1 MWDTRNRGIDVFD
14 ANFPSL
20 DGEGYCVAS
29 TNGFCLFDNGDKEK
43 IRVAKDFLQYLCT
56 DEELMKYT
64 LGTIPVNNSVIR

>member
-1 MWDTRNRGIDVFD
+1 MWDTRNRGIDAFA

-20 DGEGYCVAS
+20 DGEGYCSAT
-29 TNGFCLFDNGDKEK
+29 TNGFCLFDNGDEEK
-43 IRVAKDFLQYLCT
+43 IRVAKDFLQYLYT